1 MSRHLRRHPS
11 LATHTLL
18 LDAVR
23 REDQAAVDELIRRY
37 EPLVRRVVCS
47 LRIPPWCEREDLAQ
61 EARIGLLFAIRGWRA
76 ERGPFPAFA
85 ARCVSNQALLALHTQ
100 CARKHQVLSRA
111 CSLENPHTRSSPSAH
126 SRPVPLLEILAAP
139 RTPHADPEV
148 RAMVGEQLAI
158 ALRTLPTLTAA
169 ELASLAASLNGDS
182 YEQLAARNGSTVKA
196 ACKATYRARVKLN
209 VALAQAA

>member
-1 MSRHLRRHPS
+1 MSSHPRRRPS
-11 LATHTLL
+11 LATHTQL
-18 LDAVR
+18 LDAAR

-37 EPLVRRVVCS
+37 EPLVRRVVRA

-76 ERGPFPAFA
+76 ERGPFPVFA
-85 ARCVSNQALLALHTQ
+85 AHCVSNLALLALHTQ

-148 RAMVGEQLAI
+148 RAMVASSWRSRCERFPPSPPPNSPASRPRST
-158 ALRTLPTLTAA
+158 ATATSSSRPATAA
-169 ELASLAASLNGDS
+169 P
-182 YEQLAARNGSTVKA
+182 
-196 ACKATYRARVKLN
+196 
-209 VALAQAA
+209 